1 MSEQKGTIER
11 NLKILEDRIRTLK
24 IEWDLFFT
32 GNRRVPPT
40 KELGDLDQ
48 FVKTMK
54 NSSIQ
59 DNGLRFKFQSV
70 YSNFI
75 SMSELWNKRL
85 RMQEEGKMRVKPVR
99 QTILTAAPAAPG
111 AVVISNPAGQ
121 QGRIKSL
128 FNDFLTQSNPETVKD
143 LNFQT
148 FASKISQQVEAL
160 MRKTGCGEVQLSV
173 RVEDGKVKLKAKPLK
188 GEGA

>member
-1 MSEQKGTIER
+1 MSEQKGIIER
-11 NLKILEDRIRTLK
+11 NLKTLEDRIRALK

-32 GNRRVPPT
+32 GNRRIPPT

-54 NSSIQ
+54 NASIQ

-99 QTILTAAPAAPG
+99 QTIMTARPAQG
-111 AVVISNPAGQ
+111 VVISNPAGQ

-148 FASKISQQVEAL
+148 FATKISQQVEAL

>member
-1 MSEQKGTIER
+1 MSEQKGTIEK
-11 NLKILEDRIRTLK
+11 NLKILEERIRALK

-40 KELGDLDQ
+40 KEQGELDQ

-54 NSSIQ
+54 NTSIQ

-70 YSNFI
+70 HSNFI
-75 SMSELWNKRL
+75 AMSELWSKRL
-85 RMQEEGKMRVKPVR
+85 RQQEEGKIRVKPVR
-99 QTILTAAPAAPG
+99 QTLMAAPPAQG
-111 AVVISNPAGQ
+111 VVISNPNGQ
-121 QGRIKSL
+121 QSRIKSL
-128 FNDFLTQSNPETVKD
+128 FKDFLTLSNPETVKD

-148 FASKISQQVEAL
+148 FAVKISQQVEAI

-173 RVEDGKVKLKAKPLK
+173 RMEDGKVKLKAKPLK
-188 GEGA
+188 GEGT